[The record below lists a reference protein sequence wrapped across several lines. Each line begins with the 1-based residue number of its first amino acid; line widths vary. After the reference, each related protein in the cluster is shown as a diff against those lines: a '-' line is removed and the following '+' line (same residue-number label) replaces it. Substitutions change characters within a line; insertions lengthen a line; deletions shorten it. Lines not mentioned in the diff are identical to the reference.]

1 MMDTHTPDTVTLKLS
16 PELAKRLEEMAREQQ
31 RPLIDIAQETFE
43 NAVLNTDLDNE
54 EDYEDSDEEILA
66 GLRESL
72 EDMKAGR
79 MRPIEELF
87 DEIREARKHDR

>member
-1 MMDTHTPDTVTLKLS
+1 MDTHTPDTVTLKLS

-43 NAVLNTDLDNE
+43 NALLNTDLDDE

-66 GLRESL
+66 ALRESL
-72 EDMKAGR
+72 EEAKRGEWLD
-79 MRPIEELF
+79 F
-87 DEIREARKHDR
+87 DEVLAEMKRKYHADNH